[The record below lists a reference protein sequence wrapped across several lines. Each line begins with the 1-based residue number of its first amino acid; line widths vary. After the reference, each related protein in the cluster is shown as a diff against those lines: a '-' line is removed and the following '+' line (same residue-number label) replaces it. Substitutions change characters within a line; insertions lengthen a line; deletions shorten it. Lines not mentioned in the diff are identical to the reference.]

1 MKTKPWRYVSKELW
15 QMDKINPP
23 VSPEDEWINNI
34 EGSYDQIDTFNAH
47 DLMAKVLTKQEYNVV
62 DMILYDGLTFREAGL
77 KIKRCKQ
84 RVWQIYKGALA
95 KMAPEI

>member
-15 QMDKINPP
+15 QMDRLNPP
-23 VSPEDEWINNI
+23 ESPEDEWIKNI
-34 EGSYDQIDTFNAH
+34 EGSYDQIETFNAQE
-47 DLMAKVLTKQEYNVV
+47 LMKKVLTKQEHEIV

-95 KMAPEI
+95 KLEPEI